1 MSSRREFAY
10 TDADFDALRSRVL
23 DDTGIRL
30 GDSKRELVY
39 GRVTRRLRALGLDS
53 FSAYRALLEQ
63 DDGREREALRSAI
76 TTKLTAFNRERHHFD
91 YLRDQLLRPWL
102 EAGARER
109 LRIWSAGCASG
120 EEPYSIAMTIA
131 ACVPHWQGRDIRILA
146 TDIDAAVLEYAQ
158 AAVYTQA
165 QVARVPPADLERHFT
180 RLPQDGGVRY
190 RLRPQLA
197 GLVTLRQL
205 NLVDELPMHG
215 PLDAIF
221 CRNVAIYFDRETQR
235 RMYARFARLQR
246 PGDLLFVGHSE
257 SLYRV
262 TDDYALIGKT
272 IYRRR

>member
-91 YLRDQLLRPWL
+91 YLRDQLLRPWV

-146 TDIDAAVLEYAQ
+146 TDIDAAVLEYAR

-197 GLVTLRQL
+197 ALVTLRQL

>member
-91 YLRDQLLRPWL
+91 YLRDQLLRPWV

>member
-91 YLRDQLLRPWL
+91 YLRDQLLRPWV

-197 GLVTLRQL
+197 ALVTLRQL

>member
-10 TDADFDALRSRVL
+10 TNDDFDALRSRVL

-53 FSAYRALLEQ
+53 FSAYRALLER

-91 YLRDQLLRPWL
+91 YLRDQLLRPWV
-102 EAGARER
+102 EAGASER

-165 QVARVPPADLERHFT
+165 QVARVPRADLERHFT

-197 GLVTLRQL
+197 ALVTLRQL

>member
-91 YLRDQLLRPWL
+91 YLRDQLLRPWV

-246 PGDLLFVGHSE
+246 PGGLLFVGHSE